1 MRIAYVQTTPT
12 APGNWITAE
21 LHNSPNV
28 LTITRNS
35 CRERRHNDHLP
46 GESQCDS
53 SAVKRCKY
61 ADKWRWFCA
70 LVSMRNQQCPGTH
83 QEDSGSELGICSS
96 NAVAMWYLN
105 QDGGFMRKI
114 GPKPVG

>member
-1 MRIAYVQTTPT
+1 MRIACVQITPT

-46 GESQCDS
+46 PESQCDS
-53 SAVKRCKY
+53 SAGNGCKY
-61 ADKWRWFCA
+61 VDKWGWFCA
-70 LVSMRNQQCPGTH
+70 LVSMSDLRCPGTLKKIAA
-83 QEDSGSELGICSS
+83 QSLVFVQ
-96 NAVAMWYLN
+96 AVLW
-105 QDGGFMRKI
+105 QCGGNVVFEP
-114 GPKPVG
+114 GW